1 VGTHDPAMFIAPAN
15 LATRLKACGFT
26 VSDFTGLGP
35 CGLNSKL
42 DFVFGPLPS
51 TMIMYM
57 GHAFVST
64 LSSKPEAGGD
74 NAV

>member
-1 VGTHDPAMFIAPAN
+1 MFIAPAK

-35 CGLNSKL
+35 RGLNRKL
-42 DFVFGPLPS
+42 DFVFGTLPS

-57 GHAFVST
+57 GHARRDS
-64 LSSKPEAGGD
+64 D
-74 NAV
+74 